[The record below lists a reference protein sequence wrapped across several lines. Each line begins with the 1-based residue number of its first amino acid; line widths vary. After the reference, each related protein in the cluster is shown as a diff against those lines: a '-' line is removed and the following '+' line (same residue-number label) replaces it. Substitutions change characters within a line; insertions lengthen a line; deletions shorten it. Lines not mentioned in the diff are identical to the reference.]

1 MTGYDTIAE
10 LYDEDMG
17 ASAPPGDVDF
27 YLAQARDAG
36 GPVLE
41 LGCGTGRITLALA
54 AAGCAV
60 IGADRSLAMLR
71 VLRRK
76 ARAQPVLVMDMRAP
90 ALRATFARIFSPYS
104 VFTYLVEE
112 SERQAFL
119 RWVVSGLAPGGRFV
133 LDVFMPS
140 REIHALPDAH
150 VFFDY
155 RRQRPDGSWL
165 ERRKTLSKDLGRNIN
180 SIERRYTILDAY
192 GRSLRE
198 IVTRETIRFYQP
210 ASLAACLEAS
220 GLRVMEAHGGFSGEP
235 LSDSSRVMVF
245 VCARATA

>member
-1 MTGYDTIAE
+1 VTGYDSIAE

-17 ASAPPGDVDF
+17 ASAPPGDIDF

-36 GPVLE
+36 GLVLE

-60 IGADRSLAMLR
+60 IGADRSLAMLH

-76 ARAQPVLVMDMRAP
+76 AREQPVLVMDMRAP
-90 ALRATFARIFSPYS
+90 ALRATFARIFCPYS
-104 VFTYLVEE
+104 AFTYLVEE
-112 SERQAFL
+112 SGQQALL
-119 RWVVSGLAPGGRFV
+119 RWVVSALAPGGRFV
-133 LDVFMPS
+133 LDVFVPS
-140 REIHALPDAH
+140 REMHSLPDAH

-155 RRQRPDGSWL
+155 RRQRPDGTWL
-165 ERRKTLSKDLGRNIN
+165 ERRKTLSKDLDRNIN

-210 ASLAACLEAS
+210 ASLAACIEAS
-220 GLRVMEAHGGFSGEP
+220 GLRIVEARGGFSGEP

-245 VCARATA
+245 VCARR